1 MNASAPAKDPTGFYV
16 AALRA
21 LQKAGVP
28 FLVGG
33 AYALERYTGVCRD
46 TKDLDVFVHP
56 RDSALAL
63 RALGAAGYST
73 ELTFAHW
80 LGKAFSGDD
89 VIDIIFSSGNGCAT
103 VDDEW
108 FAHAVEAT
116 VLGVSVELCPPEEMI
131 WSKGFIMERE
141 RYDGA
146 DVAHLLRADAERL
159 DWRRLLRRF
168 GRHWRVLF
176 SHLVLFGFIYP
187 AERGRIPSWVM
198 EALARRLGEESR
210 RDAPSDPV
218 CCGTLLSRAQ
228 YLVDVDTW
236 GYRDARL
243 VGPASMT
250 EDEVAEWTAAI
261 EGPPPTATGVV
272 GQDHAAGSDR

>member
-1 MNASAPAKDPTGFYV
+1 MSASAPQPDPTGFYV

-21 LQKAGVP
+21 LQEARVP

-33 AYALERYTGVCRD
+33 AYALERYTGLFRD
-46 TKDLDVFVHP
+46 TKDLDVFVRP
-56 RDSALAL
+56 RDSVPAL
-63 RALGAAGYST
+63 RALGAAGFGT

-80 LGKAFSGDD
+80 LGKAFSGED
-89 VIDIIFSSGNGCAT
+89 VIDVIFSSGNGCAP

-108 FAHAVEAT
+108 FVHAVDAT
-116 VLGVSVELCPPEEMI
+116 VLGVPVALSPPEEMI
-131 WSKGFIMERE
+131 WSKGFVMERE

-146 DVAHLLRADAERL
+146 DVAHLLRANAERL

-168 GRHWRVLF
+168 ARHWRVLLG
-176 SHLVLFGFIYP
+176 HLVLFGFIYP

-198 EALARRLGEESR
+198 AALMRRLGEESR
-210 RDAPSDPV
+210 RDGPVEPV

-228 YLVDVDTW
+228 YLVDVEHW

-243 VGPASMT
+243 VPPASMT

-261 EGPPPTATGVV
+261 EVPPPTATGVA
-272 GQDHAAGSDR
+272 GQEHAAGGDR

>member
-1 MNASAPAKDPTGFYV
+1 MDVSAPPKDPTGFYV
-16 AALRA
+16 AAVHA
-21 LQKAGVP
+21 LQSAGVP

-33 AYALERYTGVCRD
+33 AYALECYTGLSRD
-46 TKDLDVFVHP
+46 TKNLDVFVRP
-56 RDSALAL
+56 QDSEAAL
-63 RALGAAGYST
+63 RVLGAAGYRT

-80 LGKAFSGDD
+80 LGKAYSGDD
-89 VIDIIFSSGNGCAT
+89 VIDIIFSSGNSCAP

-108 FAHAVEAT
+108 FAHAVEST
-116 VLGVSVELCPPEEMI
+116 VLGVPVGLSPPEEMM

-146 DVAHLLRADAERL
+146 DIAHLIRAQAERL

-176 SHLVLFGFIYP
+176 SHLILFGFIYP
-187 AERGRIPSWVM
+187 SESGRIPSWVM
-198 EALARRLGEESR
+198 EVLTRRLAEESR
-210 RDAPSDPV
+210 RHAPVEPV

-243 VGPASMT
+243 LPPASMT

-261 EGPPPTATGVV
+261 EISPPTATGVAE
-272 GQDHAAGSDR
+272 QDHAAGGNR